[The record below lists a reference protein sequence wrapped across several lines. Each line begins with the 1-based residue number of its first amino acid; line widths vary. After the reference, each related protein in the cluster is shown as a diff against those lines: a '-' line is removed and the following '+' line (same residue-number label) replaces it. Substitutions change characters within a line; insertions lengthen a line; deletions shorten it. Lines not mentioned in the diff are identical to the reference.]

1 MGKIKYNNEQIFEL
15 HNQGLT
21 DAEMAEI
28 IGVSKGAMANKRSKL
43 GLKPNKGKRY
53 TYKLSEEE
61 LAILVGTLLGDS
73 SVRYVHDGCKF
84 PNLTFSHGEKQ
95 GQYFEWKANKLKNL
109 MSSKGYYV
117 NNVIRVT
124 GETTQRYVF
133 TGSNMACLVSIRES
147 FYPNKIKIIPIDFL
161 EEHFSELS
169 LYCLYM
175 DDGSYDKNTNS
186 FIFNTQCFSREDL
199 EKFII
204 LLKNKFDLDF
214 SIKADHC
221 LYLKHS
227 SNDKLQE
234 ILLKY
239 NECPNMVYKIGVCR
253 HKTPLNRETP
263 EMDNPVLNLQEIEE
277 NAERLEVMPNEKDE
291 AIKSSTKAG
300 HYPEMD

>member
-15 HNQGLT
+15 HAQGLT

-28 IGVSKGAMANKRSKL
+28 IGVGKNAMANKRSKL

-53 TYKLSEEE
+53 TYELTEEE
-61 LAILVGTLLGDS
+61 MAILVGTLLGDS
-73 SVRYVHDGCKF
+73 SVRYVYGGCKF
-84 PNLTFSHGEKQ
+84 PNLTFSHGENQ

-109 MSSKGYYV
+109 MSSKGYYA

-133 TGSNMACLVSIRES
+133 TGSNMSCLVPIREY
-147 FYPNKIKIIPIDFL
+147 FYPNKVKIIPINFL
-161 EEHFSELS
+161 EKHFTELS

-175 DDGSYDKNTNS
+175 DDGSYDITTNS
-186 FIFNTQCFSREDL
+186 FIINTQCFTREDL
-199 EKFII
+199 EKFTE
-204 LLKNKFDLDF
+204 LLDRKFGLKF
-214 SIKADHC
+214 TIKTDHC
-221 LYLKHS
+221 LYLRHE
-227 SNDKLQE
+227 SNEIFKT

-239 NECPNMVYKIGVCR
+239 NECPDMLYKIGVCR
-253 HKTPLNRETP
+253 RKTPLNRETP
-263 EMDNPVLNLQEIEE
+263 EMDNPVLNPQETEE

-300 HYPEMD
+300 HCPEMD

>member
-1 MGKIKYNNEQIFEL
+1 MGKIRYNNEQIFEL
-15 HNQGLT
+15 HAQGLT

-28 IGVSKGAMANKRSKL
+28 IGVGKNAMANKRSKL

-53 TYKLSEEE
+53 TYELTKEEMS
-61 LAILVGTLLGDS
+61 ILVGTLLGDS
-73 SVRYVHDGCKF
+73 SVRYVYDGCKF
-84 PNLTFSHGEKQ
+84 PNLTFSHGENQ

-109 MSSKGYYV
+109 MSSKGYYA

-133 TGSNMACLVSIRES
+133 TGSNMACLVPIRET
-147 FYPNKIKIIPIDFL
+147 FYPNKIKVIPIDFL
-161 EEHFSELS
+161 EKHFTELS

-175 DDGSYDKNTNS
+175 DDGSYDITGNS
-186 FIFNTQCFSREDL
+186 FIINTQCFTREDL
-199 EKFII
+199 EKFTE
-204 LLKNKFDLDF
+204 LLNIKFGLKF
-214 SIKADHC
+214 NIKTDHC
-221 LYLKHS
+221 LYLRHE
-227 SNDKLQE
+227 SNDLFRK

-239 NECPNMVYKIGVCR
+239 NECPDMLYKIGVCR
-253 HKTPLNRETP
+253 LKTPLNRETP

-300 HYPEMD
+300 HCPEMD